1 MRKLIATLLLFVAV
15 AATALAHG
23 GKTHRLMGTV
33 KAVQED
39 HLTVTTTAGKE
50 ASARLNADTKYE
62 KAGKPVDR
70 SALVAGARVSIQLDE
85 DDKTALKVKIG
96 GSGDGAQQR

>member
-1 MRKLIATLLLFVAV
+1 MRKLVVTLSLFVAV

-33 KAVQED
+33 RAVQESR
-39 HLTVTTTAGKE
+39 LTVTTTDGKE
-50 ASARLNADTKYE
+50 ASARLTAETKYE
-62 KAGKPVDR
+62 QAGKPVDR

-85 DDKTALKVKIG
+85 DDTTALKVKIG
-96 GSGDGAQQR
+96 GSGGD

>member
-1 MRKLIATLLLFVAV
+1 MRKLVATLLLFVAF

-33 KAVQED
+33 KALHEN
-39 HLTVTTTAGKE
+39 HLTITTTEGKE
-50 ASARLNADTKYE
+50 ASANLTAETKYE
-62 KAGKPVDR
+62 KAGKPADR

-85 DDKTALKVKIG
+85 DDKTALKIKIG
-96 GSGDGAQQR
+96 SGG